1 MISSRELFLGPEQSE
16 NTHLVLREFV
26 LVDGMFPLRG
36 PALVA
41 TVNQTLDSKLSNA
54 EDPTLRMNS
63 RERGTG
69 LLTVALAAVYCL
81 FERKSSDWKT
91 CFGY

>member
-36 PALVA
+36 PAL
-41 TVNQTLDSKLSNA
+41 
-54 EDPTLRMNS
+54 
-63 RERGTG
+63 
-69 LLTVALAAVYCL
+69 
-81 FERKSSDWKT
+81 
-91 CFGY
+91 